1 MTELAPPIATT
12 TARRRQ
18 AVSEVE
24 LSRGVHCL
32 VVRRAGVPLV
42 EIRVAL
48 PLPAAQISH
57 SAEPLVLS
65 ESVTSGTAAHDRSG
79 LADAVGR
86 VGGTLG
92 ASLSGDTLVVHAS
105 ALARRLPDI
114 LSLLGEVLTSATY
127 PSHEVEGDR
136 GRTADQVTIAL
147 SQPETVAT
155 EAISKRL
162 FGRHPYGAEMPRP
175 GAIGR
180 VSAPRLRRLHSS
192 LVRPSSAHL
201 VLVGD
206 VEPRRAVALA
216 EEALA
221 AWSPDTADHRATPLV
236 APPPIQSGPI
246 LFLDRPGSV
255 QSNIRIGG
263 TMAKRGDED
272 WPAAALAN
280 AIFGGMFSSR
290 LVANLRERN
299 GYTYSPHSS
308 VRHLQVASAMTI
320 GADVSTAVTAEAL
333 LETRYELGRL
343 AVGGV
348 TDEELEAARR
358 YLVGTFLLET
368 ATQAGLASALA
379 ALAVSGVGPEYLWSH
394 PARIAKAAKS
404 AVDEAAR
411 RYWASSALATVVLGD
426 AESAAGPLA
435 ALDAVVIA

>member
-1 MTELAPPIATT
+1 VTELRPPIARM

-48 PLPAAQISH
+48 PLSAEQISH
-57 SAEPLVLS
+57 SAGPLVLS
-65 ESVTSGTAAHDRSG
+65 ESVMSGTAAHDRSG

-92 ASLSGDTLVVHAS
+92 ASLSGDTLVVRGS
-105 ALARRLPDI
+105 ALAGRLQDI

-136 GRTADQVTIAL
+136 GRVADQMTIAL

-155 EAISKRL
+155 EAMTKRL

-175 GAIGR
+175 DAIAR
-180 VSAPRLRRLHSS
+180 VSAPRLKRLHSS

-216 EEALA
+216 EEALSGWA
-221 AWSPDTADHRATPLV
+221 QGGIDHKTAPLK
-236 APPPIQSGPI
+236 APPALRSGPI
-246 LFLDRPGSV
+246 LFFDRPGSV

-263 TMAKRGDED
+263 MMAQRGDED

-290 LVANLRERN
+290 LVENLRERN
-299 GYTYSPHSS
+299 GYTYSPRSS

-320 GADVSTAVTAEAL
+320 GADVSTEVTAAAL
-333 LETRYELGRL
+333 LETRYELGQL
-343 AVGGV
+343 VVGGV
-348 TDEELEAARR
+348 TDDELESARR
-358 YLVGTFLLET
+358 YTVGTYLLET

-379 ALAVSGVGPEYLWSH
+379 ALAVSGVGPGYLWTH
-394 PARIAKAAKS
+394 PARIAKAAKG

-411 RYWASSALATVVLGD
+411 RYWAPSALATVVVGD
-426 AESAAGPLA
+426 AASAAGPLA
-435 ALDAVVIA
+435 VLDDVTFV